1 MPFQN
6 SKQRKFLYELDKQKN
21 APGSLNMPVQK
32 SAPVSIPTARPPQ
45 MSKPPQA
52 FKLGAPKSPQFHPP
66 VSNMIKPTSHPA
78 VIPSLPAAPK
88 FAKMKSYFKK
98 PRGM

>member
-1 MPFQN
+1 MAFQSN
-6 SKQRKFLYELDKQKN
+6 KQRKFLYELDKQKN

-32 SAPVSIPTARPPQ
+32 SAPISIPTSRPPQ
-45 MSKPPQA
+45 MTKPPQA
-52 FKLGAPKSPQFHPP
+52 FKLGAPKSPQFHPQGIGA
-66 VSNMIKPTSHPA
+66 IKPTSHPSI
-78 VIPSLPAAPK
+78 IPSLPAAPK